1 MVLER
6 KSDDRKIYD
15 TIILIRYSIEND
27 IENENNIDIVKVQDL
42 KKYFEQYIMQSKIY
56 NVHGTINRI
65 I

>member
-1 MVLER
+1 LVLER